1 VCVAPWRRR
10 YNSTSYY
17 DDMTWAATW
26 MYQATKQ
33 PTYLNDAISY
43 YVLHSQV
50 PLGTA
55 SSLYVS
61 RCCCSAQPAGLGRL
75 LTMRRRQ
82 IACHAPL
89 GELQRTLGL
98 INFQHILQKC
108 S

>member
-1 VCVAPWRRR
+1 MAPWYCR

-50 PLGTA
+50 PFCT
-55 SSLYVS
+55 
-61 RCCCSAQPAGLGRL
+61 
-75 LTMRRRQ
+75 
-82 IACHAPL
+82 I
-89 GELQRTLGL
+89 
-98 INFQHILQKC
+98 I
-108 S
+108 

>member
-1 VCVAPWRRR
+1 VSAAPCHRR

-50 PLGTA
+50 PFCTSICLPAVINLPSKSAPFRA
-55 SSLYVS
+55 STDATVLASLPGCAHCS
-61 RCCCSAQPAGLGRL
+61 CCAAASHCIMHSWGSC
-75 LTMRRRQ
+75 T
-82 IACHAPL
+82 
-89 GELQRTLGL
+89 
-98 INFQHILQKC
+98 
-108 S
+108 